1 MKKTIILVL
10 SGVVMAALAGC
21 AGPKVSGSTEERES
35 RDMPEWA
42 LQPPAEEGMLY
53 GVGQA
58 RKQDPSLAKKVA
70 ALRAREEIAAAVKI
84 KVESL
89 VKDFMQESGVGQ
101 RAQALEFAS
110 AVSKGFTEAT
120 LSGARIKEVYPAKDG
135 TVFVLVGYSLDEA
148 RRQAIENA
156 HQEEALYNE
165 FKADQGFDALE
176 AELAKLK

>member
-21 AGPKVSGSTEERES
+21 AGPKVSGTTEERGS

-42 LQPPAEEGMLY
+42 LKPPAMEGMLY

-58 RKQDPSLAKKVA
+58 KKQNPSLAKTVA
-70 ALRAREEIAAAVKI
+70 AQRAREEIAAAVKV
-84 KVESL
+84 KVEAL

-101 RAQALEFAS
+101 RAQALEFTS
-110 AVSKGFTEAT
+110 AVSKGVTDAT
-120 LSGARIKEVYPAKDG
+120 LTGAIIKEAYLAKDG
-135 TVFVLVGYSLDEA
+135 TYFILVEYSLGEA
-148 RRQAIENA
+148 RRQAIESA
-156 HQEEALYNE
+156 RQEEALYNE